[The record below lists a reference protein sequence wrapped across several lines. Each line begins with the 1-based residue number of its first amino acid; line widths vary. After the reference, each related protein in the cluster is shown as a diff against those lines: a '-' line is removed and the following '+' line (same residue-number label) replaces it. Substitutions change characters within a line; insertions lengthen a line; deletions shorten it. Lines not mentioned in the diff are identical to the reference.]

1 MRARGV
7 AAKRSSFRAAIR
19 MLQEIPIVVSIY
31 VFVCYFTDFCAADIS
46 KYVYPV
52 FGSSLY
58 IMLRLFFVARRLYV
72 SKWTLVLYLTLA
84 TMSLVELIDNIFGL
98 PQNAVAFH
106 QTSQTVFIAGIISSL
121 TTFLYGKFQSV
132 PE

>member
-1 MRARGV
+1 
-7 AAKRSSFRAAIR
+7 

-31 VFVCYFTDFCAADIS
+31 IFVCYFMDFCSIDIS

-72 SKWTLVLYLTLA
+72 SKWALVLYLMLA
-84 TMSLVELIDNIFGL
+84 IMSLAELVDNIFGL

-106 QTSQTVFIAGIISSL
+106 QTSMAVFIVGVISSFI
-121 TTFLYGKFQSV
+121 TFLYGKFQNI
-132 PE
+132 P

>member
-1 MRARGV
+1 M
-7 AAKRSSFRAAIR
+7 AAKRSSFRAAIC
-19 MLQEIPIVVSIY
+19 MLQEIPIVVSVY
-31 VFVCYFTDFCAADIS
+31 VFVCYFTDFCVADIS

-58 IMLRLFFVARRLYV
+58 IMLRLFFVARRMYV
-72 SKWTLVLYLTLA
+72 SKWALVLYLTLA
-84 TMSLVELIDNIFGL
+84 AMSMVELIDNIFGL

-132 PE
+132 LE